1 MTLSVVPIAAKW
13 ALIGRWQ
20 PGSIRVWSPAYLRFW
35 VVKTL
40 VRASPMVLFAGTP
53 AFTLY
58 LRALGAKVGRDVVYL
73 SSQVPVCTDLF
84 SIGDG
89 SLVRKESVVA
99 CYRAHDGRIEIGGV
113 SIGAGA
119 FVGEATVLDV
129 RTAVGDGASLAHS
142 SSLHAGQAIP
152 AGEVW
157 HGSPGRR
164 ADGPLPAVP
173 PAPGSRSRRAL
184 YSTVLG
190 VFVLAVASPA
200 ALVIAGA
207 LYSLVPQ
214 FAALLAPAPGALAI
228 PGFHVDLLALSA
240 LLYFGALVL
249 GLVVSTT
256 VPRLFALGVRPDV
269 VYPLYGVR
277 YWLHRS
283 IGALTNVKAFVELF
297 GDSSAIAHYLA
308 LIGYRLRPI
317 EQTGSNFG
325 MAVAHENPFLTSVGR
340 GTVVAD
346 GLSVMNAE
354 YSATS
359 FRVSHTAIGANNF
372 LGNKIAYPPQGR
384 TGDDCLLATKVAGP
398 AARTRPEGGRPAR
411 LPELRDP
418 ADGRARQRPRRR
430 RPAGAGRLAA
440 PQEPPQ
446 RRLDGAAPARAVVLP
461 LPDAR
466 EHRGGRLA
474 ADRRRG
480 PARSSSPSW
489 SASSCWSA
497 ASRWWSASSPR

>member
-1 MTLSVVPIAAKW
+1 
-13 ALIGRWQ
+13 
-20 PGSIRVWSPAYLRFW
+20 
-35 VVKTL
+35 
-40 VRASPMVLFAGTP
+40 MVLFAGTP

-200 ALVIAGA
+200 TLVIAGA

-214 FAALLAPAPGALAI
+214 FAALLAPAPGALATA
-228 PGFHVDLLALSA
+228 GFHLDLLALSA

-277 YWLHRS
+277 YWLHRIDRGPDQRQGLRRAVRGQLRDRPLPRAHRLPAPS
-283 IGALTNVKAFVELF
+283 DRADRLELRDGGRAREPVPHQRGARHRRRRRPV
-297 GDSSAIAHYLA
+297 GDERRVLRDV
-308 LIGYRLRPI
+308 LPRL
-317 EQTGSNFG
+317 
-325 MAVAHENPFLTSVGR
+325 
-340 GTVVAD
+340 AD
-346 GLSVMNAE
+346 GDRGEQLPRQQDRLPAPGPHRRRLPARDE
-354 YSATS
+354 
-359 FRVSHTAIGANNF
+359 G
-372 LGNKIAYPPQGR
+372 
-384 TGDDCLLATKVAGP
+384 AGP
-398 AARTRPEGGRPAR
+398 AARTRPAGGRPAR

-430 RPAGAGRLAA
+430 RPAGAGRRRCAA
-440 PQEPPQ
+440 
-446 RRLDGAAPARAVVLP
+446 RTATT
-461 LPDAR
+461 
-466 EHRGGRLA
+466 
-474 ADRRRG
+474 
-480 PARSSSPSW
+480 
-489 SASSCWSA
+489 
-497 ASRWWSASSPR
+497 ASRWRCTCSCGGSSST